1 MFLSR
6 DKQTSADDPHT
17 LALAFAPD
25 IRMDGSGPSFLHG
38 SLAPFLGSLRRT
50 CQVDDVRKQANESYE
65 KLRAVLMGSTRL
77 ASEASGYQ
85 GHGLIECE
93 FEEGEDA
100 PVVVDLGQDH
110 EQ

>member
-1 MFLSR
+1 
-6 DKQTSADDPHT
+6 
-17 LALAFAPD
+17 
-25 IRMDGSGPSFLHG
+25 MDGSAPCFLRG

-50 CQVDDVRKQANESYE
+50 CQVDDVRRQANESFE
-65 KLRAVLMGSTRL
+65 KLRTIIMDSTKL
-77 ASEASGYQ
+77 ASASSDYPSMNSAQ
-85 GHGLIECE
+85 EFIECE